1 MKKTTEKK
9 KHETIVV
16 KGIVK
21 KAYNG
26 KTKFQ
31 EEAKNRIDLF
41 VEDFDYSLITA
52 YDDQPEKLT
61 PGWFKKGEGYINLAS
76 AFDIPVQDG
85 GKTYTFEEWTS
96 GEFGHNVHN
105 AVVSVKIRQKDG
117 GCYPV
122 AIKVYKDGEPIDHFA
137 DM

>member
-1 MKKTTEKK
+1 M
-9 KHETIVV
+9 
-16 KGIVK
+16 
-21 KAYNG
+21 
-26 KTKFQ
+26 
-31 EEAKNRIDLF
+31 
-41 VEDFDYSLITA
+41 
-52 YDDQPEKLT
+52 
-61 PGWFKKGEGYINLAS
+61 PGVFKKGEGYINLAS
-76 AFDIPVQDG
+76 TFDIPVQDG

-122 AIKVYKDGEPIDHFA
+122 AIKVYEDGEPIDHFA